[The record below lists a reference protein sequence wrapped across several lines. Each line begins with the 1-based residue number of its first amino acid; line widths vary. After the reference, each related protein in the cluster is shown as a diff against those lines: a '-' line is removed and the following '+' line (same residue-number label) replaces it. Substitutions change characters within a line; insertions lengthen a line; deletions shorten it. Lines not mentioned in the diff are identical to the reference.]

1 MPRTPLCNVNLGEG
15 IGWQVNTIDLV
26 DAGVCPSQ
34 LWPENHPAYQ
44 MYIPTAA
51 AAPAGYHN
59 STIGHSAVH
68 PSPALHPSGAAP
80 LRASS
85 TSPTGGDGG
94 VVGLPGGGGHGHGNR
109 MLYNDLQVSLIDCI
123 AASMHSG

>member
-1 MPRTPLCNVNLGEG
+1 MVVVNP
-15 IGWQVNTIDLV
+15 VPATN
-26 DAGVCPSQ
+26 AVCPPQ

-44 MYIPTAA
+44 MYIPAAA

-59 STIGHSAVH
+59 STIGHSGVH

-80 LRASS
+80 LRARS

-94 VVGLPGGGGHGHGNR
+94 GVVGLPGGGGHGHGHGNR
-109 MLYNDLQVSLIDCI
+109 MLYNDLQVSLIDM
-123 AASMHSG
+123 SFSKHS